1 MYNDIRPF
9 CWYTIEKKFFS
20 PPVPEGPTEKGLIVF
35 SMIEQI
41 INVDRME
48 QAVSLFGSFDENIR
62 LVEQH
67 YGVDIIARGT
77 DLKVSGEP
85 EKVAG
90 AVRAING
97 LLQLINRGEQL
108 NEQNVRYVLMLVDE
122 GSEEELP
129 QLSGDSICITSKGHP
144 VKPKTIGQKQYVE
157 AIRHNTVILGVGPAG
172 TGKTYLAVAMAVSAF
187 RAKEVNRIILTRPA
201 VEAGEKL
208 GFLPGDLQ
216 SKVDPYLRPLYD
228 ALFDMLG
235 AETYQKYLERGNI
248 EVAPLAYMRGRTLDD
263 SFIIL
268 DEAQNTTSEQMK
280 MFLTR
285 LGFNSRMVVT
295 GDITQIDLPSGK
307 KSGLTEVMR
316 VLKGVDDIA
325 IHTFTQKDVV
335 RHQLVQKI
343 ISAYEKYEER
353 KQYRSHGKDQGRH

>member
-108 NEQNVRYVLMLVDE
+108 GEQNVRYVLMLADEDSVDQ
-122 GSEEELP
+122 LP
-129 QLSGDSICITSKGHP
+129 QLSADSGICLTAKGHP

-157 AIRHNTVILGVGPAG
+157 AIRHNTVVLGVGPAG

-201 VEAGEKL
+201 VCSPRWIPTCGRCTTPCSTCWGRKPTRNIWNAATLRWRLWPTCAAGRWTTAL
-208 GFLPGDLQ
+208 SFWMRRRTPPP
-216 SKVDPYLRPLYD
+216 SK
-228 ALFDMLG
+228 
-235 AETYQKYLERGNI
+235 
-248 EVAPLAYMRGRTLDD
+248 
-263 SFIIL
+263 
-268 DEAQNTTSEQMK
+268 
-280 MFLTR
+280 
-285 LGFNSRMVVT
+285 
-295 GDITQIDLPSGK
+295 
-307 KSGLTEVMR
+307 
-316 VLKGVDDIA
+316 
-325 IHTFTQKDVV
+325 
-335 RHQLVQKI
+335 
-343 ISAYEKYEER
+343 
-353 KQYRSHGKDQGRH
+353 